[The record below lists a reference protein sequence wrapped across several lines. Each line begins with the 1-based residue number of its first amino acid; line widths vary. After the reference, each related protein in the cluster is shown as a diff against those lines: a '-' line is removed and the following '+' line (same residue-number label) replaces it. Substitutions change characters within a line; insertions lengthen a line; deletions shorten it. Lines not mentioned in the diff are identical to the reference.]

1 LKIETNIRSGFT
13 LIEMILAIG
22 IAAIVLVA
30 VNAVFF
36 TAVHLRDT
44 ATAAIDAATPID
56 LAVGTIRRDLQCV
69 VTPKPGGLMS
79 GDFKTGNVTSTG
91 ISAPVAAELYTATGS
106 MSASEPWGEV
116 QRVTYELKSS
126 ANGSQDLYRSISRNL
141 LTTGTPDVE
150 DQLLLSGVA
159 EVHFSCY
166 DGSQWQDTW
175 DTTDTSGGS
184 TNLPLAVRVRIQL
197 GGAEKLNPNPI
208 EMLVPIDSQA
218 RTNSNSTVGT

>member
-1 LKIETNIRSGFT
+1 MKIKTNIRSAFT
-13 LIEMILAIG
+13 LIELILAIG

-36 TAVHLRDT
+36 TAVHLRDA

-56 LAVGTIRRDLQCV
+56 QAVSTIRRDLQCV

-91 ISAPVAAELYTATGS
+91 ISTPVAAELYTATGS
-106 MSASEPWGEV
+106 MSASQPWGEV

-126 ANGSQDLYRSISRNL
+126 VNGSQDLYRSITRNL

-159 EVHFSCY
+159 DLHFSCY
-166 DGSQWQDTW
+166 DGSQWQDRW
-175 DTTDTSGGS
+175 DTSDTSGVS

-197 GGAEKLNPNPI
+197 GGVEKLNPNPI
-208 EMLVPIDSQA
+208 ELLVPIDSQS
-218 RTNSNSTVGT
+218 RTNSNSTTGT

>member
-1 LKIETNIRSGFT
+1 LKIKTNIRSAFT

-22 IAAIVLVA
+22 IAAMVLVA
-30 VNAVFF
+30 INAVFF
-36 TAVHLRDT
+36 TAVRLRDA
-44 ATAAIDAATPID
+44 ATEAIDAATPID
-56 LAVGTIRRDLQCV
+56 QAVSTIRRDLQCV

-91 ISAPVAAELYTATGS
+91 ISTPVAAELYTSTGS

-126 ANGSQDLYRSISRNL
+126 VNGSRDLYRSITRNL

-159 EVHFSCY
+159 DLHFSCY

-175 DTTDTSGGS
+175 DTSDTSGVS

-197 GGAEKLNPNPI
+197 GGVEKLSPNPI
-208 EMLVPIDSQA
+208 EVLVPIDSQS
-218 RTNSNSTVGT
+218 RTNSNQTLGS

>member
-1 LKIETNIRSGFT
+1 LKIKTNIRGAFT

-22 IAAIVLVA
+22 IAAMVLVA
-30 VNAVFF
+30 INAVFF
-36 TAVHLRDT
+36 TAVRLRDT

-56 LAVGTIRRDLQCV
+56 QAVSTIRRDLQCV

-91 ISAPVAAELYTATGS
+91 ISTPVAAELYTSTGS

-126 ANGSQDLYRSISRNL
+126 ASGSQDLYRSITRNL

-159 EVHFSCY
+159 DLHFSCY

-197 GGAEKLNPNPI
+197 GGVEKLSPNPI
-208 EMLVPIDSQA
+208 EVLVPIDSQS
-218 RTNSNSTVGT
+218 RTNSNMTLGS

>member
-1 LKIETNIRSGFT
+1 
-13 LIEMILAIG
+13 MILAIG
-22 IAAIVLVA
+22 IAAMVLVA
-30 VNAVFF
+30 INAVFF
-36 TAVHLRDT
+36 TAVRLRDA
-44 ATAAIDAATPID
+44 ATEAIDAATPID
-56 LAVGTIRRDLQCV
+56 QAVSTIRRDLQCV

-91 ISAPVAAELYTATGS
+91 ISTPVAAELYTSTGS

-126 ANGSQDLYRSISRNL
+126 VNGSRDLYRSITRNL

-159 EVHFSCY
+159 DLHFSCY

-175 DTTDTSGGS
+175 DTSDTSGVS

-197 GGAEKLNPNPI
+197 GGVEKLSPNPI
-208 EMLVPIDSQA
+208 EVLVPIDSQS
-218 RTNSNSTVGT
+218 RTNSNQTLGS